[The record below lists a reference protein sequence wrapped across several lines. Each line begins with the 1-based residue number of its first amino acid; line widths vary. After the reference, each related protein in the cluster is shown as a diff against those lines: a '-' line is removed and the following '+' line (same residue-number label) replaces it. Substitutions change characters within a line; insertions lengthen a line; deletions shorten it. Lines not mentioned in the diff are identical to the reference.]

1 MFIKLVRIGKDA
13 ELKQSNSGKSFLSL
27 SVVYDIGYGE
37 NKTSQW
43 MSLVMFG
50 AQAEKLAQHLTKGK
64 QIVIRADELRTE
76 VYQEKAYLKGTLLSV
91 EFVSSGKQDAP
102 AQDSHNTHKGNGY
115 QKQSQDLADDLPF

>member
-37 NKTSQW
+37 NKQSQW

-50 AQAEKLAQHLTKGK
+50 AQSEKLAQHLTKGK
-64 QIVIRADELRTE
+64 QIVVRVDELKCE

-91 EFVSSGKQDAP
+91 EFVSSGKQESQQDA
-102 AQDSHNTHKGNGY
+102 HNTQKSNGY
-115 QKQSQDLADDLPF
+115 QKQSQDLDDDLPF

>member
-27 SVVYDIGYGE
+27 SVVYDIGFGE

-102 AQDSHNTHKGNGY
+102 QDSHNTQKSNGY
-115 QKQSQDLADDLPF
+115 QKQQFDDDSDLPF

>member
-37 NKTSQW
+37 NKQSQW

-64 QIVIRADELRTE
+64 QIVVRVDELRTE

-102 AQDSHNTHKGNGY
+102 QDSYNTQKSNGY
-115 QKQSQDLADDLPF
+115 QKQQFDDDSDLPF